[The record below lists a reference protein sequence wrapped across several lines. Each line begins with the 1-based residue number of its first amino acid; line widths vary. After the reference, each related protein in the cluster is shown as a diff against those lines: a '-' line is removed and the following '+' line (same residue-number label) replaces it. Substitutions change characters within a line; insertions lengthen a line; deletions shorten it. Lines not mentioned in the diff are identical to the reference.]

1 MNSSQKGKRM
11 PEEKKSSIGAIW
23 KGQTQAGDI
32 KLTIKLDEPME
43 DGVYYTALVNN
54 YKEDEKHPDFKIMR
68 PREMDSQSSKP
79 QKDTIKDDIPF

>member
-1 MNSSQKGKRM
+1 M
-11 PEEKKSSIGAIW
+11 PDEKKTSIGAIW

-79 QKDTIKDDIPF
+79 EKNTVKDDIPF

>member
-1 MNSSQKGKRM
+1 M

-54 YKEDEKHPDFKIMR
+54 YKEEERHPDFKIMR

-79 QKDTIKDDIPF
+79 EKNTVKDDIPF

>member
-1 MNSSQKGKRM
+1 M

>member
-1 MNSSQKGKRM
+1 M

-79 QKDTIKDDIPF
+79 EKNTVKDDIPF

>member
-1 MNSSQKGKRM
+1 M

-23 KGQTQAGDI
+23 KGSTQAGDI

-43 DGVYYTALVNN
+43 EGKYFTALVNN

-68 PREMDSQSSKP
+68 PREMDSGSSKP
-79 QKDTIKDDIPF
+79 KTDDVPKDEIPF

>member
-1 MNSSQKGKRM
+1 M
-11 PEEKKSSIGAIW
+11 PDEKKSSIGAIW

-79 QKDTIKDDIPF
+79 EKNTVKDDIPF

>member
-1 MNSSQKGKRM
+1 M
-11 PEEKKSSIGAIW
+11 PDEKKTSIGAIW

-68 PREMDSQSSKP
+68 PREMDSGSSKP
-79 QKDTIKDDIPF
+79 KTDDVVKDGIPF

>member
-1 MNSSQKGKRM
+1 M
-11 PEEKKSSIGAIW
+11 PDEKKSSIGAIW

-43 DGVYYTALVNN
+43 EGVYYTALVNN

-79 QKDTIKDDIPF
+79 EKTTVKDDIPF

>member
-1 MNSSQKGKRM
+1 M

-79 QKDTIKDDIPF
+79 QKDPIKDDIPF

>member
-1 MNSSQKGKRM
+1 M

-23 KGQTQAGDI
+23 KGQTQTGDI

>member
-1 MNSSQKGKRM
+1 M

-68 PREMDSQSSKP
+68 PREMDSQSLKP

>member
-1 MNSSQKGKRM
+1 M

-43 DGVYYTALVNN
+43 EGVYYTALVNN

>member
-1 MNSSQKGKRM
+1 M

-23 KGQTQAGDI
+23 KGSTQAGDI

-54 YKEDEKHPDFKIMR
+54 YKEDEKHPDFK
-68 PREMDSQSSKP
+68 S
-79 QKDTIKDDIPF
+79 

>member
-1 MNSSQKGKRM
+1 M

-68 PREMDSQSSKP
+68 PREMDSGSSKP
-79 QKDTIKDDIPF
+79 EKNTVKDDIPF